1 MANIP
6 ICSSSFPI
14 LTNVPKH
21 GHKYKPQGI
30 INVSGAASQLLWV
43 VIKLGLCHGKC
54 PRRLAAVIRC
64 IKT

>member
-1 MANIP
+1 MANNP
-6 ICSSSFPI
+6 ICSSFPI

-43 VIKLGLCHGKC
+43 VIKLGGCVMENV
-54 PRRLAAVIRC
+54 LAA
-64 IKT
+64 